1 MRARG
6 SVQVAKELMKF
17 NKEVLIKIIL
27 KHSWY
32 DPEDILHDARFYEW
46 EAANQKELEM
56 LDRHRRQET
65 ALAEK
70 IKKMPKNTNEEKL
83 AALKAEC
90 RLADMF
96 KKHNREYEKTTKE
109 VDALYEAIGG

>member
-1 MRARG
+1 MRGRG
-6 SVQVAKELMKF
+6 SIQVAKELMKF

-27 KHSWY
+27 KHSWH

-46 EAANQKELEM
+46 EAASQKQLEM
-56 LDRHRRQET
+56 LDRHGKQET

-83 AALKAEC
+83 AYLKAEC
-90 RLADMF
+90 RLADML

-109 VDALYEAIGG
+109 LNALYDAIGG

>member
-32 DPEDILHDARFYEW
+32 TPEDILHDARFFEW
-46 EAANQKELEM
+46 EAASQKENEM
-56 LDRHRRQET
+56 LERHSKQET
-65 ALAEK
+65 AFAEK
-70 IKKMPKNTNEEKL
+70 IKKMPRNTNEEKL
-83 AALKAEC
+83 AYLKAEC
-90 RLADMF
+90 RLSDMLF
-96 KKHNREYEKTTKE
+96 KHNREYEKFSKKLK
-109 VDALYEAIGG
+109 VLYEAIGD

>member
-1 MRARG
+1 MRERS

-27 KHSWY
+27 KYSCR
-32 DPEDILHDARFYEW
+32 DPEDILYDARFYEW
-46 EAANQKELEM
+46 EAASQKHIEM
-56 LDRHRRQET
+56 LDRHHKQEV

-70 IKKMPKNTNEEKL
+70 IKKMPTNTNEEKL
-83 AALKAEC
+83 KVLRAEC

-96 KKHNREYEKTTKE
+96 KKHNREYKKTTKE
-109 VDALYEAIGG
+109 VDALYEAIGD